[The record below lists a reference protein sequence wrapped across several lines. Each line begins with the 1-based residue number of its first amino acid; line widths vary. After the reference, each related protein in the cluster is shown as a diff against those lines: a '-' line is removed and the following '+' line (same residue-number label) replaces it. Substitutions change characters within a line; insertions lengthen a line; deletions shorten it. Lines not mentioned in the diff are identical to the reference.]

1 MARGG
6 SRAQSEVTGSPPK
19 KTGDNTAFW
28 QDVAKGINVSYNG
41 QYTRTKGD
49 KAKFGDVVEVKK
61 DILKDLKEAQKS
73 NLLQGDLP
81 NTPEIKRIGGTTSK
95 FAGGQ
100 SLDLKVELD
109 PNHPAV
115 TEQIALRKE
124 VDAARNNGQRD
135 VDMGDLRMRVRK
147 YNETYG
153 EQLDTLLSRV
163 RLAAGRYNDVDSD
176 LQTDYY
182 STNFFLQT
190 KLQVA
195 GVKGWQG
202 EIYGKIGGSF

>member
-6 SRAQSEVTGSPPK
+6 SRAQSEVTGSLPK
-19 KTGDNTAFW
+19 KTGDNTGFW

-49 KAKFGDVVEVKK
+49 KAKFGDVVAVKK
-61 DILKDLKEAQKS
+61 ELMNDLKSAQK
-73 NLLQGDLP
+73 NGLLTGDLP
-81 NTPEIKRIGGTTSK
+81 NAPEIKRIGGTTSK

-100 SLDLKVELD
+100 SMDIKVELD
-109 PNHPAV
+109 ANHPAV
-115 TEQIALRKE
+115 TQQIALQKE
-124 VDAARNNGQRD
+124 VDAARNGGMRD
-135 VDMGDLRMRVRK
+135 TDMGDLRMRVRE
-147 YNETYG
+147 YNNTYG
-153 EQLDTLLSRV
+153 EQLETLISRV
-163 RLAAGRYNDVDSD
+163 RTAGARYNDVDSD

-182 STNFFLQT
+182 STNFFFNA

-202 EIYGKIGGSF
+202 NLAAKIGGQF

>member
-6 SRAQSEVTGSPPK
+6 SRAQSEVIGSPPK

-73 NLLQGDLP
+73 NLLTGDLQ
-81 NTPEIKRIGGTTSK
+81 NVPEIKRIGGTTSK

>member
-73 NLLQGDLP
+73 NLLTGDLQ
-81 NTPEIKRIGGTTSK
+81 NVPEIKRIGGTTSK